1 MFTITLCA
9 FILTGLELLKTAIAK
24 AGYTDK
30 IKIGMDV
37 AASGMIQ
44 HPSRIDFTFNV
55 LWRKHPLD
63 QHCIQE
69 VTIVHLWELKAAG
82 LVSHLGLNTD
92 VTLHITISQVKE
104 GLAKWSLEN

>member
-1 MFTITLCA
+1 MKTVAARLLCETLIV

-44 HPSRIDFTFNV
+44 HPSNIDFTFNL
-55 LWRKHPLD
+55 LWRRHPLD
-63 QHCIQE
+63 QHLFQE
-69 VTIVHLWELKAAG
+69 VAIVHNDLKAG
-82 LVSHLGLNTD
+82 LVSH
-92 VTLHITISQVKE
+92 
-104 GLAKWSLEN
+104 